1 MTSRMRLISFLTMFL
16 SVVSASIALFVLND
30 KNLARILFVLIIV
43 VGYSAVFVLWRR
55 EKGKEG

>member
-1 MTSRMRLISFLTMFL
+1 MTSQMRLISFLTMFL

-55 EKGKEG
+55 GKSKEG